1 VLQVSASAAVS
12 APPADVFELLCGTA
26 RYSEWVTGTDALT
39 RTEGPGV
46 PELSLMLGQLNRRN
60 RCTVKAFA
68 QLATR
73 ELGEQARA

>member
-1 VLQVSASAAVS
+1 VLQIGASAVVP
-12 APPADVFELLCGTA
+12 APPADVLELLCGTP
-26 RYSEWVTGTDALT
+26 RYSKWVTGTDALT

-46 PELSLMLGQLNRRN
+46 PGLGLMLGQLNRRN